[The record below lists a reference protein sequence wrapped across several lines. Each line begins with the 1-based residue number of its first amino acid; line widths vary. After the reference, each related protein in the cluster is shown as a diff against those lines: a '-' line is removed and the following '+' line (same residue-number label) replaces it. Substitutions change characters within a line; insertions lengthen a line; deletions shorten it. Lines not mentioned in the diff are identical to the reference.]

1 MKAINKKENLIC
13 NYITMDYK
21 DWLYVRAETAEL
33 DEQMLREYLDA
44 EAVEDYEDFME
55 RKAWEEEMLKRDLE
69 LEKAGFT
76 YNTLLYELYQNG

>member
-1 MKAINKKENLIC
+1 
-13 NYITMDYK
+13 MDYK

-55 RKAWEEEMLKRDLE
+55 RKLQDEIWEEEMLKRDME

-76 YNTLLYELYQNG
+76 PTTLLYELYY

>member
-1 MKAINKKENLIC
+1 
-13 NYITMDYK
+13 MDYK

-33 DEQMLREYLDA
+33 DEQMLREYLEA

-55 RKAWEEEMLKRDLE
+55 RKLQDEIWEKEMLERDME

-76 YNTLLYELYQNG
+76 YNTLLCELYG

>member
-1 MKAINKKENLIC
+1 
-13 NYITMDYK
+13 MDYK
-21 DWLYVRAETAEL
+21 DWLYIQWETRDV

-55 RKAWEEEMLKRDLE
+55 RKLQDEIWEEEMLKRDME

-76 YNTLLYELYQNG
+76 PTTLLYELYY